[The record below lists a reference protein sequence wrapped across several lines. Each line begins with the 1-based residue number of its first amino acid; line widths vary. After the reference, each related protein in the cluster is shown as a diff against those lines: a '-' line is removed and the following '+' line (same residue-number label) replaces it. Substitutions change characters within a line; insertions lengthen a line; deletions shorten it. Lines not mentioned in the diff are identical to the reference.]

1 MLHGKRTALRVAA
14 LAAAVL
20 LGALATPAHSADR
33 YWPPIVDP
41 ATGQYTPGRFVWG
54 DLITSD
60 VARAAGFY
68 AQVFGW
74 TFETYGGNDD
84 RDTYTLVLADGLP
97 IGGMVFDQRAIKD
110 KVPSARWIGFI
121 SVPDVRLAAD
131 AVIRGGGKTVFEPL
145 ALGERGE
152 TAVFRDPEGALFGVV
167 HSRNGD
173 PADYLGD
180 VNEWLWVDLLSGNV
194 EAAAAFYQAVIGY
207 DIVPIPEGALR
218 HGVRLVT
225 GGRARAG
232 ILEKASASATPVWLP
247 YVRVAD
253 VQAAVEKARKA
264 GGKVIMDPVTLRR
277 AVVAIIEDPTGA
289 PLGVAQLSEQEVR
302 P

>member
-1 MLHGKRTALRVAA
+1 MFHGCPAALRVVLLSTLLLLAA
-14 LAAAVL
+14 LAPAAR
-20 LGALATPAHSADR
+20 SADR

-41 ATGQYTPGRFVWG
+41 ATGQYTPGRFVWA
-54 DLITSD
+54 DLVTTD

-74 TFETYGGNDD
+74 TFETYGGDD
-84 RDTYTLVLADGLP
+84 DHDTYTLVLADGVP
-97 IGGMVFDQRAIKD
+97 IGGMVFDQRAMKD
-110 KVPSARWIGFI
+110 KVPSARWIGLI
-121 SVPDVRLAAD
+121 SVPDVRLAE
-131 AVIRGGGKTVFEPL
+131 VVFQPA

-173 PADYLGD
+173 PADFLGD
-180 VNEWLWVDLLSGNV
+180 LNEWVWADLLSADV
-194 EAAAAFYQAVIGY
+194 ETAAAFYRRVVGY
-207 DIVPIPEGALR
+207 DIAPMPEGAVR
-218 HGVRLVT
+218 RGVRLIA

-232 ILEKASASATPVWLP
+232 IIEKASAGATPVWLP

-253 VQAAVEKARKA
+253 VQAAIDKAQKA
-264 GGKVIMDPVTLRR
+264 GGRVITNPVAFKR
-277 AVVAIIEDPTGA
+277 AVVAVVADPTGA
-289 PLGVAQLSEQEVR
+289 PVGVAQLNEQEAR